1 MASSTVSTRMT
12 LFPRRTT
19 MTSTSH
25 SAPNLSLA
33 GDDVPLQI
41 GTASPATSSASI
53 LPEFRPHAKHSPR
66 LVPAPLSRPD
76 SPSRPS
82 LDVHVSLVHPSVPS
96 SIHPVSFPKSV
107 AAKLASVFGQ
117 RSATAYRPLSGV
129 VDADAATAGLP
140 PPARSRRKWKVILAF
155 AAPIIISSIVMYHYR
170 AEIMQQSARFA
181 DFVRGHKVVGP
192 LLLTMAIFTTMFPP
206 IMGLSTILYLCGYIY
221 GFPGGFAPAYLG
233 ALGGACTCFL
243 LTHSYLRGY
252 ASRAL
257 ARYPSARA
265 LRHTIDKRGLKL
277 LILIRLAPYPSNMVN
292 VLLATSS
299 SISLRTFALAS
310 ALTFP
315 KYLLQIYIG
324 SSLSTFADLVS
335 GTHSPESH
343 ALSLAVVGCSIALG
357 IGLTVWLWFH
367 VQRIVKEDA
376 LDMDEEDA
384 EAGHIRMALMQE
396 GTTAAAATSSID
408 AARWRHSSPSPLTIV
423 A

>member
-1 MASSTVSTRMT
+1 
-12 LFPRRTT
+12 
-19 MTSTSH
+19 
-25 SAPNLSLA
+25 
-33 GDDVPLQI
+33 
-41 GTASPATSSASI
+41 
-53 LPEFRPHAKHSPR
+53 
-66 LVPAPLSRPD
+66 
-76 SPSRPS
+76 
-82 LDVHVSLVHPSVPS
+82 
-96 SIHPVSFPKSV
+96 
-107 AAKLASVFGQ
+107 
-117 RSATAYRPLSGV
+117 
-129 VDADAATAGLP
+129 
-140 PPARSRRKWKVILAF
+140 
-155 AAPIIISSIVMYHYR
+155 MYHYR

-181 DFVRGHKVVGP
+181 EFVRGHTVVGP
-192 LLLTMAIFTTMFPP
+192 LLLTMAIFSTMFPP

-243 LTHSYLRGY
+243 LAHSYLRGY

-315 KYLLQIYIG
+315 KYLLQVYIG
-324 SSLSTFADLVS
+324 SSLSTFSDLVS
-335 GTHSPESH
+335 GTHPPESH
-343 ALSLAVVGCSIALG
+343 TLSLAVVGCSIALG

-384 EAGHIRMALMQE
+384 EAGHIRMTLMQE
-396 GTTAAAATSSID
+396 GASAAATSSID
-408 AARWRHSSPSPLTIV
+408 AARWRHSSASPLTV
-423 A
+423 VT